1 MSLANYEQ
9 VEATVSQGR
18 ALEARALTTCAK
30 RLAEA
35 QEANAADALLN
46 AVMQNSKLWL
56 LFYSEIE
63 SDRVQLPLEI
73 AQNIMSLAAYVA
85 KVSPR
90 AYAGES
96 EVLKTLININR
107 NIAAGLTEGGGGV
120 SEDQVPAVQLSVSG
134 GLSVST

>member
-35 QEANAADALLN
+35 QEANDSDALLN

-56 LFYSEIE
+56 LFYS
-63 SDRVQLPLEI
+63 
-73 AQNIMSLAAYVA
+73 
-85 KVSPR
+85 
-90 AYAGES
+90 
-96 EVLKTLININR
+96 
-107 NIAAGLTEGGGGV
+107 
-120 SEDQVPAVQLSVSG
+120 
-134 GLSVST
+134 

>member
-35 QEANAADALLN
+35 QEANDSDALLN

-73 AQNIMSLAAYVA
+73 AQNIMSLAAYVD

-96 EVLKTLININR
+96 EVLKTLISINR